1 MSSSAVP
8 TSSKSQLSDRF
19 PFAKISMTVLPCFL
33 PVSVEGLG
41 LSRVASAFVGGLKMP
56 GVLPLVAAGFVLLV
70 SAIIAA
76 AIPASGQLAST

>member
-1 MSSSAVP
+1 
-8 TSSKSQLSDRF
+8 
-19 PFAKISMTVLPCFL
+19 
-33 PVSVEGLG
+33 
-41 LSRVASAFVGGLKMP
+41 MP